1 MTRRWLLQVSAAAL
15 SLPSG
20 AAGQTGRTRPPRA
33 PYQAPDVQP
42 EAGGLRELVER
53 YRADRDLL
61 LRFYD
66 QPLSSAATAAQ
77 REFYASWLAALN
89 RVPFDQQD
97 IHGQVD
103 FLLLESRIRQELARL
118 SLEEQ
123 RKGEMQSL
131 LPFLDSVMDLKERR
145 QRVDPQPPP
154 ETAGLLVRIGKQ
166 LDDELTTWVKGGAD
180 RKVSPI
186 VARRAA
192 ITAEQVRSELKRW
205 FEFYAGYDP
214 AFTWWMSDPHK
225 KLDGQLKDY
234 AALIREKLTGLSK
247 DDKDT
252 ILGDPIGRDA
262 LLKELEFE
270 FIPYTPEE
278 LVRIAELE
286 FAWCDRE
293 MLKASAEMGFGK
305 DWQAALEKVKTLH
318 VEPGQQPAL
327 ILDLAMEAIEYLQ
340 RHDLVTVPPMAAAS
354 FRMTMMSP
362 ERQRFAPF
370 FLGGETIQVS
380 FPTDG
385 MTHEEKLMS
394 LRGNNIHFS
403 RATVHHELI
412 PGHWLQQF
420 SNARHRPY
428 RQVFRTPFWIE
439 GWALYWEMLLW
450 DRGFARSAEDRVGM
464 LFWRMHRCAR
474 IIFSLSFHLG
484 KMTAQQ
490 CVDFLI
496 SRVGH
501 EPANA
506 SAEVRRSFES
516 TYPPLYQ
523 AAYMLGG
530 LQFRTL
536 SQEMTAGSGMTL
548 RSFHDR
554 VLALNQMP
562 VEMVRASLAGRPLQR
577 NFKSNWRFYPG
588 V

>member
-1 MTRRWLLQVSAAAL
+1 MTRRHLLHLTAAA
-15 SLPSG
+15 SLPASL
-20 AAGQTGRTRPPRA
+20 AGQAERVRPSRA
-33 PYQAPDVQP
+33 PYQAPDVAR
-42 EAGGLRELVER
+42 ETGGLRELVDR
-53 YRADRDLL
+53 YRTDRDLL

-66 QPLSSAATAAQ
+66 QPLSPVAMTAQ
-77 REFYASWLAALN
+77 REFHNSWQAALD
-89 RVPFDQQD
+89 RVPFDRLD

-103 FLLLESRIRQELARL
+103 LLLLESRIRQELARL
-118 SLEEQ
+118 SLEEE
-123 RKGEMQSL
+123 RTAEMRPL

-145 QRVDPQPPP
+145 QRVDPQVPS

-166 LDDELTTWVKGGAD
+166 LEELTVWVRGGAD
-180 RKVSPI
+180 KKVSPI

-192 ITAEQVRSELKRW
+192 LTAEQIRGELKRW
-205 FEFYAGYDP
+205 YEFYSGYDP
-214 AFTWWMSDPHK
+214 AFTWWISDPYK
-225 KLDGQLKDY
+225 KLDDRLKVY
-234 AALIREKLTGLSK
+234 AALIREKLTGLAK

-270 FIPYTPEE
+270 FIPYTPDE
-278 LVRIAELE
+278 LVKIAELE

-293 MLKASAEMGFGK
+293 MLKASAEMGFGT
-305 DWQAALEKVKTLH
+305 DWHAALEKVKTLH
-318 VEPGQQPAL
+318 VEPGKQPAL
-327 ILDLAMEAIEYLQ
+327 ILDQAIEAMEYL
-340 RHDLVTVPPMAAAS
+340 RRNDLVTVPPMAADS

-370 FLGGETIQVS
+370 FLGGEVIQVS

-420 SNARHRPY
+420 SNVRYRQY
-428 RQVFRTPFWIE
+428 RQVFRTPFWTE

-496 SRVGH
+496 NRVGH

-530 LQFRTL
+530 LQFRAL
-536 SQEMTAGSGMTL
+536 NQELVAPGKMPV
-548 RSFHDR
+548 RDFHDR
-554 VLALNQMP
+554 ILTLNQMP
-562 VEMVRASLAGRPLQR
+562 VEMVRATLIGRPLAR
-577 NFKSNWRFYPG
+577 SFKSNWRFYPG